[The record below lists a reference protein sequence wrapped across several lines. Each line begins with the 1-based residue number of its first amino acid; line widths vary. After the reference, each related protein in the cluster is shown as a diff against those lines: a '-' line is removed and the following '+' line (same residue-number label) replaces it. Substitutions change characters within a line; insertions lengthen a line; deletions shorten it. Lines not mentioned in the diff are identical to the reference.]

1 MKNFIKQKLEASLLN
16 ESVKGGSFV
25 AYHGSKTKIA
35 NFSDEFVGSK
45 EAVDQE
51 GPGIYF
57 TSSKEEAN
65 RYGEFVYSVILSPRV
80 LLDKTPTNPTKLRPL
95 VNKMVMMAPEWEMHA
110 QNYDEN
116 PKRGASQF
124 IESALEYND
133 TEKDV
138 AQQIW
143 YDFYKNE
150 PVDYVRNMVKMGI
163 DGLLVPK
170 EYDNVTHYIIYNPSI
185 IKTQ

>member
-1 MKNFIKQKLEASLLN
+1 MKQLIKQRLN
-16 ESVKGGSFV
+16 EALKGGSITV
-25 AYHGSKTKIA
+25 YHGSPTQIA
-35 NFSDEFVGSK
+35 KFTDDFVGGK

-65 RYGEFVYSVILSPRV
+65 GYGEFVYTATITPRL
-80 LLDKTPTNPTKLRPL
+80 LLDKTPTNPKKLRPL
-95 VNKMVMMAPEWEMHA
+95 VTKMTMMAPEWEMHA

-116 PKRGASQF
+116 PKKGVNVF
-124 IESALEYND
+124 VDSALDYND

-163 DGLLVPK
+163 DGLCIPK
-170 EYDNVTHYIIYNPSI
+170 EYNDVTHYIIYNPTI
-185 IKTQ
+185 IKVQQ